1 MDDALFFEAFDGH
14 TAFGGAETTLDRLLR
29 GESALAATPVVPEGQ
44 AEAVPLAAAT
54 PLALTTPPRWWP
66 LLSDLV
72 ADIPGEGWGT
82 RGRPVFLAGSNF
94 GIDRLYEMGR
104 GSAPDAQADS
114 WATVHG
120 IVRHLRDR
128 FGWGPLI
135 QPVSH
140 ACVSAQVALSLA
152 AEWMEAGAAEKALVL
167 SFDYIGPFVSA
178 GFHSLKILNAGF
190 PGPYEDRAIGSIGLG
205 DGAAWAV
212 LSRKPSPWRL
222 VARSSWNEMHH
233 FTANEAGGSGFR
245 AVLEPLSPHL
255 GGRPLWIKGHG
266 TGTLEAGRL
275 EATAVAARFPGAP
288 LVSWKGGLGHTLGSC
303 ALVELVLAA
312 RGHERGRLPGTVGTR
327 GPTFTPEVATE
338 PFAPPARSDI
348 LLLCNAFGGAHGALL
363 LRHEN

>member
-1 MDDALFFEAFDGH
+1 VDDALFFEAFDGH
-14 TAFGGAETTLDRLLR
+14 TAFGGAETTLDRLLA
-29 GESALAATPVVPEGQ
+29 GESALVATPVVPEPE
-44 AEAVPLAAAT
+44 AERVPLAAAT
-54 PLALTTPPRWWP
+54 PPILSTPPRWWP
-66 LLSDLV
+66 LLTGLV
-72 ADIPGEGWGT
+72 AGIPGEGWGT

-104 GSAPDAQADS
+104 GSPPDAQADS

-120 IVRHLRDR
+120 IVRHLRAR

-135 QPVSH
+135 LPVSH
-140 ACVSAQVALSLA
+140 ACVSAQVALSMA
-152 AEWMEAGAAEKALVL
+152 ADWIAAGAAEKALVL

-190 PGPYEDRAIGSIGLG
+190 PAPYADRAIGSIGLG

-212 LSRKPSPWRL
+212 LSRTPSPWRL
-222 VARSSWNEMHH
+222 AGRSSWNEMHH
-233 FTANEAGGSGFR
+233 FTANEPEGSGFR
-245 AVLEPLSPHL
+245 AVLEPLTGAL
-255 GGRPLWIKGHG
+255 GERPLWIKGHG

-275 EATAVAARFPGAP
+275 EATAVADRFPGAP

-312 RGHERGRLPGTVGTR
+312 RAQERGRIPGTVGTS
-327 GPTFTPEVATE
+327 GPTFTPEVATA
-338 PFAPPARSDI
+338 PFVPPARSDI